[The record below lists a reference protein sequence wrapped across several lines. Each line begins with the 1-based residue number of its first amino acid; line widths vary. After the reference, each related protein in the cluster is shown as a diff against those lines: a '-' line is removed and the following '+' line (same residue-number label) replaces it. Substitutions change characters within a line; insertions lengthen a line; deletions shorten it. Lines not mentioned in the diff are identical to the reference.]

1 MVLSSRALRQRRD
14 REYRQFVERNRNAS
28 NGGTELES
36 LIAQVGLFVIH
47 IISTLGYGGVFVA
60 MAIESACIPL
70 PSEIIL
76 PFTGYMVFLG
86 RFGLWQATLAATLG
100 NLFGA
105 MVAYYV
111 GVWGGRPFLK
121 RYGRYFFFNE
131 QEFAWTERLFARH
144 GEITVFLG
152 RVLPVVRTFISLPAG
167 IARMNPVKVAF
178 YSVIGALPWCFLLI
192 VAGEK
197 LGAKWNALK
206 PFFHRFDL
214 LIGVFVVLSLAYWI
228 FRHFRKREK

>member
-1 MVLSSRALRQRRD
+1 METIITQLGA
-14 REYRQFVERNRNAS
+14 
-28 NGGTELES
+28 
-36 LIAQVGLFVIH
+36 FVILV
-47 IISTLGYGGVFVA
+47 ISSLGYAGVFVA

-105 MVAYYV
+105 LVAYYV

-121 RYGRYFFFNE
+121 RYGRYFFIKE
-131 QEFAWTERLFARH
+131 RELAWTEQLFARH
-144 GEITVFLG
+144 GEATVFVG

-167 IARMNPVKVAF
+167 IARMNPVKMAV
-178 YSVIGALPWCFLLI
+178 YTVLGALPWCLLLI
-192 VAGEK
+192 IVGEK
-197 LGAKWNALK
+197 LGANWNALK
-206 PFFHRFDL
+206 PLFHRFDL
-214 LIGVFVVLSLAYWI
+214 VIGAVILLGLVYWVWQ
-228 FRHFRKREK
+228 HFRRR